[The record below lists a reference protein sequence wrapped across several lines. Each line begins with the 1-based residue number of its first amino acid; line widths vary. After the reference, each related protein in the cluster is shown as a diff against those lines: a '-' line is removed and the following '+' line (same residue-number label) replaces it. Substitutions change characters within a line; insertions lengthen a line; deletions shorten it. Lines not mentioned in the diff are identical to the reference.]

1 LKMSALDSA
10 GGKDDGPQAASVAP
24 KEYELI
30 PIDKLREH
38 EAINPDNL
46 VLRERDIIES
56 GGVVPIVA
64 DREYLVIL
72 NGHHRYNALKKMGCK
87 CVPVYLVDYL
97 SDNVRLELWPESSVC
112 KLSKTDVI
120 KMGLGRGVFPP
131 KTTRHRFKFKFS
143 RQRVPLAELM

>member
-1 LKMSALDSA
+1 MSESDSA
-10 GGKDDGPQAASVAP
+10 GKKKTTPRGYASDS
-24 KEYELI
+24 KEYELV
-30 PIDKLREH
+30 PIDKLHEH

-46 VLRERDIIES
+46 ALRERDIVES

-87 CVPVYLVDYL
+87 LVPVHLVDYF
-97 SDNVRLELWPESSVC
+97 SPDVRLELWPESSVC
-112 KLSKTDVI
+112 KLNKMDVI

-131 KTTRHRFKFKFS
+131 KTTRHTFKSKFS